1 MKDGYQKLIP
11 TLVKGN
17 VKFIIIGGV
26 AAVVHGSARATF
38 DLDVVYSRNS
48 DNIIHL
54 VQTLKPYSPY
64 LRDAPG
70 GLPFVFDRATVQMGL
85 NFTLTTQLGNL
96 DLLGEVIGG
105 GTYEALRPYSEE
117 IEVFGVR
124 CFCLGLERLI
134 LIKRAAG
141 RPKDFEAI
149 AELEAI
155 LEEKRK

>member
-70 GLPFVFDRATVQMGL
+70 GLPFVFDRETVQMPSSPFYS
-85 NFTLTTQLGNL
+85 FTLNLTPYTYLLLPSPASSSRGGGLSPPANAGNL
-96 DLLGEVIGG
+96 GPNKL
-105 GTYEALRPYSEE
+105 TE
-117 IEVFGVR
+117 IFGR
-124 CFCLGLERLI
+124 G
-134 LIKRAAG
+134 
-141 RPKDFEAI
+141 
-149 AELEAI
+149 
-155 LEEKRK
+155 